1 MSYDIRELFQG
12 VFFLP
17 DVLNLRKRFQFSN
30 YLHKKGIGGFIE
42 NHEPLN
48 FSRGFLELGIN

>member
-1 MSYDIRELFQG
+1 MSDDIRELFQG
-12 VFFLP
+12 KFFLP
-17 DVLNLRKRFQFSN
+17 DALNLRKRVHFPN

-42 NHEPLN
+42 VHEPLN